1 MDKKKIYILGFFL
14 IISISVISMFLP
26 RYILYIVAMMCIWS
40 IGALS
45 LNLLLGYTG
54 LLNLGHASILGVG
67 AYTSAIITLKLG
79 ASAWL
84 ALPVAVAITTGF
96 GVLLG
101 LICLRTKEMHF
112 AVITLMFGIMI
123 YFIFRTWEGLTGGV
137 YGLSNIPRPTPIS
150 LPFITID
157 FKSINVWFIFIII
170 VLLLIVFFSIKLV
183 NSKIGRVFMCVRD
196 DERLA
201 TMMGA
206 DVRKYKILSCAIAC
220 FIAGIA
226 GWLFVHFL
234 THIAPESFSFS
245 FSFELLIYTLFGGIN
260 SIMGPIFGTFAIRSI
275 YEILNPMQEIRFL
288 ISAVIIL
295 LVIRF
300 LPEGVYV
307 SLKKKFKTLKEN
319 LKK

>member
-1 MDKKKIYILGFFL
+1 
-14 IISISVISMFLP
+14 
-26 RYILYIVAMMCIWS
+26 
-40 IGALS
+40 
-45 LNLLLGYTG
+45 
-54 LLNLGHASILGVG
+54 
-67 AYTSAIITLKLG
+67 
-79 ASAWL
+79 
-84 ALPVAVAITTGF
+84 
-96 GVLLG
+96 
-101 LICLRTKEMHF
+101 
-112 AVITLMFGIMI
+112 
-123 YFIFRTWEGLTGGV
+123 
-137 YGLSNIPRPTPIS
+137 
-150 LPFITID
+150 
-157 FKSINVWFIFIII
+157 
-170 VLLLIVFFSIKLV
+170 
-183 NSKIGRVFMCVRD
+183 MCVRD

-234 THIAPESFSFS
+234 THVAPESFSFS

-288 ISAVIIL
+288 ISAITIL